1 MASSREEDF
10 FRKMKEQK
18 EAEAAAMAKERQD
31 KLAAMGEDEREE
43 FLQQEADAAVQK
55 KKAEKHLKVLAKAS
69 GKKKINLVITIGLP
83 FTREIHLR
91 TAFKDRQ
98 FTSIPAKRNQH
109 PSHHHTMASSF
120 HDNLLHTT

>member
-1 MASSREEDF
+1 MAASREEDF

-31 KLAAMGEDEREE
+31 KLAAMGEEEREA

-69 GKKKINLVITIGLP
+69 GKKTGEVWSTAKN
-83 FTREIHLR
+83 TRH
-91 TAFKDRQ
+91 
-98 FTSIPAKRNQH
+98 
-109 PSHHHTMASSF
+109 
-120 HDNLLHTT
+120 